1 MLTLIKNAEI
11 YAPGPL
17 GRRQVLLVGSR
28 IAAVAES
35 IDLEGSLLEV
45 IDADGLWL
53 LPGFVDPLT
62 HPAGGGGEGGFGNR
76 TAEIDASE
84 FIRAGVTT
92 PIGAL
97 GTDSIGRSLD
107 VLYANVM
114 GLRANGLDA
123 RMLSGSYRVPPGTLT
138 GDVARDLVLIDPVI
152 GVGEI
157 AIADHRGSQPG
168 AEEMR
173 RLAADVQLGGILS
186 GKRGTVLVHVG
197 EGESGLRLLEAAL
210 DGTDLSRQLFY
221 PTHCNRHA
229 ALLAQAIAFARAGSF
244 VDFTVSTTDE
254 FIEAGEIPA
263 LDALRQAI
271 AAGAPADHLTFSS
284 DAGGSLPLF
293 RDGVLVGLQAAGPHS
308 LLKLLNETIRN
319 RPLPIE
325 QVVAALTRNPANAMG
340 LGAKG
345 RIETGA
351 DADLLLL
358 DPRSGVLQ
366 AVFCLGRSLFRSG
379 QLR

>member
-1 MLTLIKNAEI
+1 MLTLIRNADV
-11 YAPGPL
+11 YAPEPL
-17 GRRQVLLVGSR
+17 GRQEVLVIGSR

-35 IDLEGSLLEV
+35 IDLRGEPLEV
-45 IDADGLWL
+45 VDGEGLWL

-76 TAEIDASE
+76 TPELEADD

-92 PIGAL
+92 PICAL
-97 GTDSIGRSLD
+97 GTDSIARTLD
-107 VLYANVM
+107 VLYGNVM

-123 RMLSGSYRVPPGTLT
+123 RMLSGSYRVPAVTLT

-157 AIADHRGSQPG
+157 AIADHRGSQPS
-168 AEEMR
+168 AEELR

-197 EGESGLRLLEAAL
+197 EGESGLKVLEAAL
-210 DGTDLSRQLFY
+210 EGSDLARWLFY

-229 ALLAQAIAFARAGSF
+229 ALLEQAIGFARAGSY

-254 FIEAGEIPA
+254 FIEAGEVPA
-263 LDALRQAI
+263 LAALARAI
-271 AAGAPADHLTFSS
+271 EAGAPPDRLTFSS

-308 LLKLLNETIRN
+308 LLELLIAAINE

-325 QVVAALTRNPANAMG
+325 SVISALTRNPAQAFG
-340 LGAKG
+340 LETKG
-345 RIETGA
+345 RITAGA

-358 DPRSGVLQ
+358 DPRSGQLQ
-366 AVFCLGRSLFRSG
+366 DVFCLGHRLQAVCSG
-379 QLR
+379 D